1 MAIPKKDLTGK
12 KFNRLSVNKFSGKKG
27 GRYFWEC
34 VCDCGNTTKVR
45 GDALKSGSTK
55 SCGCLLAEKAKEVHT
70 KHGLSGS
77 KIYWLYDNMV
87 RRCIDTKSRHFKNYG
102 GRGIT
107 VCEEWLNSRDVFYLW
122 AIGHGYRENL
132 QIDRKD
138 NNKGYSPD
146 NCVFIKRVDNNYKR
160 RCTINFTIDGM
171 FFASAREAAT
181 HFGVSSDTIRYWAGL
196 HNKKYQPR
204 PGCQSMRPFNG

>member
-1 MAIPKKDLTGK
+1 MTTTKNDLTGS
-12 KFNRLSVNKFSGKKG
+12 KFNRLRVVGFGGNKG
-27 GRYFWEC
+27 GRCFWEC
-34 VCDCGNTTKVR
+34 VCDCGKTVKIR

-55 SCGCLLAEKAKEVHT
+55 SCGCLSAEKAKEVHT
-70 KHGLSGS
+70 KHGLSGK

-87 RRCIDTKSRHFKNYG
+87 SRCTDTKSRHFKNYG

-107 VCEEWLNSRDVFYLW
+107 VCDEWMESRDAFYLW
-122 AIGHGYRENL
+122 AVDNGYIENL

-146 NCVFIKRVDNNYKR
+146 NCIFTKRVDNNYNR
-160 RCTINFTIDGM
+160 RCTRNFTINGM
-171 FFASAREAAT
+171 FFKSAKEAAG

-196 HNKKYQPR
+196 HNKNYQPR